1 MRIADALPAQ
11 RTRYDD
17 SKMALQ
23 FSSRKRDKMPPSS
36 ATGEQ
41 AAIGVERRRHRRTQ
55 AAGIGIVLI
64 AIAAFAL
71 YVNWTIRQHVKQ
83 QRDEAIVRG
92 ASMGRDIGVAA
103 NVVDRAID
111 GALRGRPRGSGR
123 LRDSVIRSVERERDA
138 TVLRAPQ
145 RERSGAHAA
154 VVLPPAVRDGHV
166 ARFRHLD
173 HLCAEAEWTNSE
185 TAGRCY
191 YVSLD
196 GRFLGASLPSGH
208 RLSAILAS
216 PSARSAFIHGAL
228 ADVEPPIFRPSGDGD
243 GRHPRSWARI
253 TTDSPAGT
261 TVVRIG
267 VPVADAD
274 RWVAVVFVD
283 LDVAAMAATLAA
295 PGLNGPFLLSASD
308 GRLVTFAPRSV
319 GAPSRDGDGRPTA
332 TRLVRSVAAGI
343 PQRPARD
350 DPSASIALGHED
362 LTLAYAMSWRDAIR
376 RAAPAIAIAAFV
388 EAAVLATVWA
398 VLRRRQ
404 RTPAHADG
412 RAHTAVG
419 GEKPAVASNDARAQ
433 RLALETSV
441 FDHADAR
448 GNLLVASIAHE
459 IRTPLNAIVGHLELA
474 RREVRADHAQLDRLD
489 VISDAAHG
497 LLATLDD
504 MLELSRIEA
513 GEMSLR
519 DDPFDVVDVY
529 ERALAIFSPLAESK
543 GIAFH
548 GHFDLQMNARV
559 LGDAGRLSQIVDNLL
574 SNALKFTTQGKVT
587 IGFRGEPTICEA
599 AQNVTTLI
607 MTVEDTGIGIPASKI
622 DRLFQPFARTSEPAG
637 DRCPGTGLGLAL
649 CRRLAALMGGSI
661 DVDSTPGQG
670 SRFVVRIS
678 LRDSLPVPAASRV
691 DGEAVVL
698 ASPMAEWRSAIE
710 RYLGAWNLCVSHS
723 DSPAEVSFARIDR
736 NPIVMV
742 LDGKNPWPH
751 THEDR
756 LIDAARHT
764 LRCVESGPMEPQ
776 RAGGCTELA
785 CHSLRS
791 LADALSGVLVGDQIP
806 AAYGGP
812 DVSGARASL
821 DRPLSVL
828 VVDDNPV
835 NRHLLDEQL
844 HTLGCRVVTAHGG
857 RAALKMFDDHAFDV
871 VLTDVC
877 MPDMS
882 GHELARALRA
892 GAIEVPIYAL
902 TARPVGVEN
911 RRCVDVGIDK
921 VVTKPLSLDRLYGE
935 LEDLA
940 NNVGAALVHPS
951 RVAAGASTRAPVH
964 LRNILLESTGVS
976 FSKLRAASRQRDR
989 EAALAE
995 LHALKGCFGLF
1006 PAPALRR
1013 QLACIEADVAARGI
1027 AALDHLL
1034 EPFEAAY
1041 WEATKSI

>member
-1 MRIADALPAQ
+1 MRIADALPTQ

-17 SKMALQ
+17 GKMAFQ
-23 FSSRKRDKMPPSS
+23 FNSRKRDEMPPSS
-36 ATGEQ
+36 AAGEQ
-41 AAIGVERRRHRRTQ
+41 AAIGVVQRRHRRMQ
-55 AAGIGIVLI
+55 ATGIVIVLI

-71 YVNWTIRQHVKQ
+71 YVDWTIRQHVKQ

-92 ASMGRDIGVAA
+92 TSMGRDIGVAA

-123 LRDSVIRSVERERDA
+123 LRDSVIHSVERERDA

-145 RERSGAHAA
+145 RERSAAHAA
-154 VVLPPAVRDGHV
+154 VVLPPAARDGDV
-166 ARFRHLD
+166 ARFRHFD

-216 PSARSAFIHGAL
+216 PTTRSAFIRRAL
-228 ADVEPPIFRPSGDGD
+228 ADVEPPIFRPSGDGG

-295 PGLNGPFLLSASD
+295 PGLSGPFLLSASD

-319 GAPSRDGDGRPTA
+319 GVPSRDGRPTA
-332 TRLVRSVAAGI
+332 TRIVRSVAAGI
-343 PQRPARD
+343 RQRPARD
-350 DPSASIALGHED
+350 DPSVSIALGHED
-362 LTLAYAMSWRDAIR
+362 LTLAYAVSWRDAIR
-376 RAAPAIAIAAFV
+376 QAAPAIAIEACV
-388 EAAVLATVWA
+388 EAAVLVTVWA
-398 VLRRRQ
+398 VLGRRQ
-404 RTPAHADG
+404 RTLAHADG
-412 RAHTAVG
+412 RAQTAVG
-419 GEKPAVASNDARAQ
+419 GEKPAVASNDARVQ
-433 RLALETSV
+433 RLALETSA
-441 FDHADAR
+441 FDHADAS

-474 RREVRADHAQLDRLD
+474 QREVSADHAQLDRLN

-548 GHFDLQMNARV
+548 GHFDMQMNARV
-559 LGDAGRLSQIVDNLL
+559 LGDAGRLNQIIDNLA
-574 SNALKFTTQGKVT
+574 SNALKFTTLGKVT
-587 IGFRGEPTICEA
+587 IGFRGEPAICDDG
-599 AQNVTTLI
+599 QNVTTLI
-607 MTVEDTGIGIPASKI
+607 VTIEDTGIGIPASKI
-622 DRLFQPFARTSEPAG
+622 DRLFQPFARTSEPAD

-670 SRFVVRIS
+670 SRFVVRVP
-678 LRDSLPVPAASRV
+678 LRDSLPVRTASRF
-691 DGEAVVL
+691 DGEVVVL

-710 RYLGAWNLCVSHS
+710 RHLGAWNLCVSHS
-723 DSPAEVSFARIDR
+723 DSPAEVSSARLDR
-736 NPIVMV
+736 NPIVIV
-742 LDGKNPWPH
+742 LDGKSPWPH
-751 THEDR
+751 TQEDR

-764 LRCVESGPMEPQ
+764 LRCVENGPMEPQ
-776 RAGGCTELA
+776 RPAGA
-785 CHSLRS
+785 RKLRS
-791 LADALSGVLVGDQIP
+791 LADALSGVLAGDQIP

-857 RAALKMFDDHAFDV
+857 RAALKMFDDPAFDV
-871 VLTDVC
+871 VLTDIC

-882 GHELARALRA
+882 GPELARALRA
-892 GAIEVPIYAL
+892 RAIEVPVYAL
-902 TARPVGVEN
+902 TARPVGAEN

-921 VVTKPLSLDRLYGE
+921 VITKPLSLDRLYDE

-940 NNVGAALVHPS
+940 RNVGAALVHPS
-951 RVAAGASTRAPVH
+951 RVAGGASTRAPVH
-964 LRNILLESTGVS
+964 FRNILLESTGVS
-976 FSKLRAASRQRDR
+976 FTKLRAACRQRDR

-1027 AALDHLL
+1027 AAVDHLL

-1041 WEATKSI
+1041 WEAAKSI